1 MTKVTLATGIL
12 VSSLLLS
19 GCSNNTP
26 SAQTESTPTASPS
39 VSAPSVDNTVASTPA
54 DTSVAPVAPGSD
66 VVASTVESDSGTSST
81 SQSATNVVTPSVDSA
96 ATTPVTSTTTATTTM
111 SEAKAKEIALAH
123 AGVSAED
130 VIFAKV
136 ELDYDNGVREYEV
149 EFYAGNME
157 YDYEIHA
164 ETGAILGYD
173 HDMES
178 LRPSVVTPTP
188 STTIITEA
196 EAKEIAL
203 AHAGVSAS
211 NVTFAKVAL
220 DYDNGVREYEVEFYA
235 GNTEYDYEIHAE
247 SGKILSYDHDMET
260 PRSDSSSSTT
270 TTEPISQAK
279 AKEIALA
286 HAGILESQ
294 ASRLKVEFEYDDG
307 IPEYSVE
314 FYVGNT
320 EYEYEIHGTTGQILG
335 YDRDDD

>member
-149 EFYAGNME
+149 EFYAGN
-157 YDYEIHA
+157 
-164 ETGAILGYD
+164 
-173 HDMES
+173 
-178 LRPSVVTPTP
+178 
-188 STTIITEA
+188 
-196 EAKEIAL
+196 
-203 AHAGVSAS
+203 
-211 NVTFAKVAL
+211 
-220 DYDNGVREYEVEFYA
+220 
-235 GNTEYDYEIHAE
+235 TEYDYEIHAE